1 MYAHLYDQHF
11 LKKKESAKC
20 NIYDTMCEY
29 SSSCDLRGA
38 YLKKVNVI
46 LYVEIPKW
54 LKIVI
59 IFAYT

>member
-46 LYVEIPKW
+46 LYVEIPK
-54 LKIVI
+54 
-59 IFAYT
+59 